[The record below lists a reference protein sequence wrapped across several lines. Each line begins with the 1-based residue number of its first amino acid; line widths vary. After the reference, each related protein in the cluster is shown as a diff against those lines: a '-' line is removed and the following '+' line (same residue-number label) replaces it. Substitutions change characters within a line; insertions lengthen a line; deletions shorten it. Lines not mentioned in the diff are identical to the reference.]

1 MRWSIITYGC
11 YTYESTYFWLFMCC
25 ITCDASGRVNKSYIN
40 ANVKG
45 SISAADRKRNHQ
57 GFFYSSIINE
67 GWRLIYRLIT
77 RLHREWCRDTMMEGV
92 NKKER
97 VESLVSYR
105 NHRETSSACSG
116 KKIFPSLL
124 GMRNR
129 NWSPMWGSPLVAK
142 PPSVKYTIYSCLVCS
157 LGTKNKMS
165 AAYSSANEYGVG
177 QPTNRLIWFGQFV
190 AVFLVTKSR
199 YFQGDVGSFQPCF
212 WHQNFS

>member
-77 RLHREWCRDTMMEGV
+77 RLHREWCRDTMMEAV

-105 NHRETSSACSG
+105 NHKLSCSQG
-116 KKIFPSLL
+116 NVFSLQWKENISFAL
-124 GMRNR
+124 G
-129 NWSPMWGSPLVAK
+129 
-142 PPSVKYTIYSCLVCS
+142 
-157 LGTKNKMS
+157 
-165 AAYSSANEYGVG
+165 NEK
-177 QPTNRLIWFGQFV
+177 QKL
-190 AVFLVTKSR
+190 KS
-199 YFQGDVGSFQPCF
+199 DVGFSFSCKTSKCQIYYLLLF
-212 WHQNFS
+212 GLQSRHKK